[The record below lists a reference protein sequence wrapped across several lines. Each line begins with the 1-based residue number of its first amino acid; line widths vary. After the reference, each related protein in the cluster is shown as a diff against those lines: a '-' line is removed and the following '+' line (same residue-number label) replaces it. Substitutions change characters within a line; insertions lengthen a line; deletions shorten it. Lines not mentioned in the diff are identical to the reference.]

1 MAVGDTIPS
10 RDGTP
15 TPFAVGRPESSA
27 VGSRLARMT
36 TPLLPRT
43 SEYQLPTTPA
53 NRLRMTSKRNIATLK
68 PIEKPKTP
76 ALVAIDDG
84 IRGYRLYTNPAHNS
98 PPTTPYVRNTQL
110 PPLETPLTM
119 QVEKSPPLTRSGAQ
133 KNRVTFSSRMLS
145 ATDTQDPWKPPRP
158 PIASGGDLRPST
170 TSTFIR
176 SDVPKA
182 VGRKISDHSLPFGRV
197 KNIRHVSG
205 SLMSD
210 FSLRERAANCIA
222 EDDETQEED
231 ENSFTIT
238 GKSGFF
244 RKFLSFGEALRLC
257 VQHIRYMHSLFYTCV
272 YMKTFWK

>member
-119 QVEKSPPLTRSGAQ
+119 QVEKSPPLTGLSRDYSILYDPRNGYMLY
-133 KNRVTFSSRMLS
+133 SSKHSYSCNPLLLS
-145 ATDTQDPWKPPRP
+145 
-158 PIASGGDLRPST
+158 L
-170 TSTFIR
+170 
-176 SDVPKA
+176 
-182 VGRKISDHSLPFGRV
+182 
-197 KNIRHVSG
+197 
-205 SLMSD
+205 
-210 FSLRERAANCIA
+210 FSL
-222 EDDETQEED
+222 
-231 ENSFTIT
+231 
-238 GKSGFF
+238 
-244 RKFLSFGEALRLC
+244 L
-257 VQHIRYMHSLFYTCV
+257 QHILKPSLQ
-272 YMKTFWK
+272 WRS